1 MGGFTLPVTGGLLNT
16 SIDAKRHSGI
26 KCTQM
31 IKWNASQIFIISVA
45 PFKLSNIPIIDVWQG
60 PKTSFFLKILHIAVQ
75 SRITYSETNPG
86 ISKFT
91 TN

>member
-45 PFKLSNIPIIDVWQG
+45 PFKLSNISIIDV
-60 PKTSFFLKILHIAVQ
+60 
-75 SRITYSETNPG
+75 
-86 ISKFT
+86 
-91 TN
+91 